1 MNDPHLTRTSASL
14 LGRLREETVDP
25 ADWGEFVRRYGP
37 LIHSWCRRWRLQ
49 EADAEDVTQNVL
61 LKLAAKLRTFRY
73 DPSRSFRAYAKTLTH
88 YAWCDY
94 LDSRGQPG
102 AAGTGDGQMIDQ
114 LDHVAARDEL
124 QEQLSDAFDREILE
138 AAMARVRS
146 RVEPRTWEA
155 FRLTALEGLSGAET
169 AERVGMGIAAAF
181 KAKSKV
187 QRMLRED
194 VQRFQAE
201 LVHP

>member
-1 MNDPHLTRTSASL
+1 VSDPQTTGTSASL
-14 LGRLREETVDP
+14 LGRLRHEAADP

-37 LIHSWCRRWRLQ
+37 LIHGWCRRWKLQ
-49 EADAEDVTQNVL
+49 EADAEDVTQDVL
-61 LKLAAKLRTFRY
+61 VKLATKLRTFRY
-73 DPSRSFRAYAKTLTH
+73 DPSRSFRAYAKTLAH

-94 LDSRGQPG
+94 LESRRRPG
-102 AAGTGDGQMIDQ
+102 AAGSGDSDIIDQ
-114 LDHVAARDEL
+114 LDHLAARDEL
-124 QEQLSDAFDREILE
+124 QEQFSDAFDREILE

-169 AERVGMGIAAAF
+169 AGRVGMGIAAAF
-181 KAKSKV
+181 KAKSKI

-194 VQRFQAE
+194 VRRFQQE
-201 LVHP
+201 LVNS

>member
-1 MNDPHLTRTSASL
+1 MSDPQSTGTSASL
-14 LGRLREETVDP
+14 LGRLCQETADP

-37 LIHSWCRRWRLQ
+37 LIHGWCRRWKLQ

-61 LKLAAKLRTFRY
+61 IKLAAKLRTFRY

-94 LDSRGQPG
+94 LESRGHPG
-102 AAGTGDGQMIDQ
+102 ASGTGDREMIER

-124 QEQLSDAFDREILE
+124 QEQLSEAFDREILE

-146 RVEPRTWEA
+146 RVEARTWEA

-169 AERVGMGIAAAF
+169 AQRVGMGIAAAF

-194 VQRFQAE
+194 VQRSQEE
-201 LVHP
+201 LVRP

>member
-1 MNDPHLTRTSASL
+1 MSDPQSTGTSASL
-14 LGRLREETVDP
+14 LSRLGREAADP
-25 ADWGEFVRRYGP
+25 ADWAEFVSRYGP
-37 LIHSWCRRWRLQ
+37 LIHGWCRRWKLQ

-61 LKLAAKLRTFRY
+61 VKLAAKLRTFRY
-73 DPSRSFRAYAKTLTH
+73 DPSRSFRAYAKTLAH

-94 LDSRGQPG
+94 LESRAQPG
-102 AAGTGDGQMIDQ
+102 AAGTGELEMIGQ
-114 LDHVAARDEL
+114 LDQVAARDEL
-124 QEQLSDAFDREILE
+124 QERLSEAFDREILE

-146 RVEPRTWEA
+146 RVEARTWEA

-194 VQRFQAE
+194 VKRVQEE
-201 LVHP
+201 LVQR

>member
-1 MNDPHLTRTSASL
+1 MIRREAS
-14 LGRLREETVDP
+14 GHTP
-25 ADWGEFVRRYGP
+25 
-37 LIHSWCRRWRLQ
+37 RRW
-49 EADAEDVTQNVL
+49 
-61 LKLAAKLRTFRY
+61 
-73 DPSRSFRAYAKTLTH
+73 LTMPG
-88 YAWCDY
+88 AIT
-94 LDSRGQPG
+94 SNRVGSPG
-102 AAGTGDGQMIDQ
+102 AAGTGDREMIDQ
-114 LDHVAARDEL
+114 LDQVAARDEL
-124 QEQLSDAFDREILE
+124 QERLSEAFDREILE

-194 VQRFQAE
+194 VRRFQEE
-201 LVHP
+201 LVQL